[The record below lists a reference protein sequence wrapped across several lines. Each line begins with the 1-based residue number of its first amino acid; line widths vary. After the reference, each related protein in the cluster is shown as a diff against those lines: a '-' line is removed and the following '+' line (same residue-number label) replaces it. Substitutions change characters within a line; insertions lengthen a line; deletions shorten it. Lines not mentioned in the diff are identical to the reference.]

1 MKKTV
6 GYARV
11 STAEQA
17 KGYSLDN
24 QVSAISDYC
33 GFNDLNLERMFR
45 EEGRSGKETTKRD
58 QFLAMIDYCLD
69 KSNKIECVVVYHPNR
84 FARNVMDHLMMQ
96 DLLEKNGIELQF
108 VMVKNDGSSSGK
120 MNVNLFAVLAQY
132 ENDQKSEVV
141 VAAIKR
147 GLEMGRWMGKAP
159 LGYLRNRVSKTPS
172 LVIDEEKAEFIR
184 YIFDQVDLG
193 VRTKADILRDVTRM
207 GLMTLKGKP
216 LTNQAIDKMLCNP
229 IYCGMVYSKKN
240 DFLGIGDFEPIV
252 SKDQFD
258 RINAK
263 PGKLAGIKHT
273 GRDAEFPLRRF
284 VICGKCLVTL
294 TGSEPSGRRK
304 RYKYYSCKNKKC
316 SMGSIPLIDLELLYL
331 DELEKLSAK
340 PEALDLLEA
349 VMRDVWKTKRFDA
362 ERKQKANAQ
371 RLQVLEEK
379 KESLNELFIYK
390 KHIPVET
397 YNDELKKID
406 DETKLLESEI
416 THEAIQEE
424 KLIEVIAKAK
434 SYFTNLPYCWNRLQS
449 PVRKQFQTLIHPD
462 GLILKDGKLGTPR
475 KSWLFIDFADLKAQS
490 NTCVPPTGFEP
501 VLPP

>member
-1 MKKTV
+1 M
-6 GYARV
+6 
-11 STAEQA
+11 
-17 KGYSLDN
+17 
-24 QVSAISDYC
+24 
-33 GFNDLNLERMFR
+33 
-45 EEGRSGKETTKRD
+45 
-58 QFLAMIDYCLD
+58 
-69 KSNKIECVVVYHPNR
+69 
-84 FARNVMDHLMMQ
+84 
-96 DLLEKNGIELQF
+96 
-108 VMVKNDGSSSGK
+108 
-120 MNVNLFAVLAQY
+120 
-132 ENDQKSEVV
+132 
-141 VAAIKR
+141 
-147 GLEMGRWMGKAP
+147 
-159 LGYLRNRVSKTPS
+159 
-172 LVIDEEKAEFIR
+172 
-184 YIFDQVDLG
+184 
-193 VRTKADILRDVTRM
+193 
-207 GLMTLKGKP
+207 
-216 LTNQAIDKMLCNP
+216 
-229 IYCGMVYSKKN
+229 
-240 DFLGIGDFEPIV
+240 
-252 SKDQFD
+252 
-258 RINAK
+258 
-263 PGKLAGIKHT
+263 
-273 GRDAEFPLRRF
+273 
-284 VICGKCLVTL
+284 TL

-449 PVRKQFQTLIHPD
+449 PVRKQFQTVIHPD
-462 GLILKDGKLGTPR
+462 VLILKDEKLGTPMM
-475 KSWLFIDFADLKAQS
+475 SISFIDVAILETQ
-490 NTCVPPTGFEP
+490 
-501 VLPP
+501 